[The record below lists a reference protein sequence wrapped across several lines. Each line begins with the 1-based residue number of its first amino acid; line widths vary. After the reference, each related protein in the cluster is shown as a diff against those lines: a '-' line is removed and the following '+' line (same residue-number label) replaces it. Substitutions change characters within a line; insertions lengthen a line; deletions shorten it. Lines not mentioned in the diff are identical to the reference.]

1 MLGLIP
7 SYTLDL
13 INFNMKKRDSIIVAA
28 YSRQINLN
36 VRVVKSKKDYDRK
49 SYKISTKKEA
59 NLLG

>member
-1 MLGLIP
+1 
-7 SYTLDL
+7 
-13 INFNMKKRDSIIVAA
+13 MKTKLKRRDSLIAAA

-59 NLLG
+59 NIFC

>member
-1 MLGLIP
+1 MKV
-7 SYTLDL
+7 
-13 INFNMKKRDSIIVAA
+13 KKRDSIIAAA

-49 SYKISTKKEA
+49 NYKLSIKKEA